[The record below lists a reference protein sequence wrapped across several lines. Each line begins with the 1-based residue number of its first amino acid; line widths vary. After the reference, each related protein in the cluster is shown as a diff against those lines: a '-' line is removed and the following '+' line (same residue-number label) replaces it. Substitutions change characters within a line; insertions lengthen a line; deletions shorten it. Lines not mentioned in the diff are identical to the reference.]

1 MSQSTRPALS
11 LSLRVF
17 ALVCLSAAAAWAGDY
32 SYSATHKTQKSPEH
46 VFAVFTSYGQVCDSG
61 CKYWGPGVIEFF
73 RLEYGRTESRWYTWS
88 HVQSG
93 PKHTKY
99 FSENTYTPT
108 ADGGFTYV
116 VRQLQE
122 KDAALVAKL
131 TEASKKPHAPVFDL
145 ATTTFTIKKLA
156 DGSEVTQSIKMAAT
170 GLVTMF
176 PGKIQDGMKEGCV
189 ATFKNI
195 DK

>member
-1 MSQSTRPALS
+1 MLA
-11 LSLRVF
+11 F
-17 ALVCLSAAAAWAGDY
+17 CLSAAVAWAGNY

-46 VFAVFTSYGQVCDSG
+46 VLAVLTSYGQICDSG
-61 CKYWGPGVIEFF
+61 CKYWGPGVVQFF
-73 RLEYGRTESRWYTWS
+73 RLEAERTPTRWYTWS

-99 FSENTYTPT
+99 FSEVTLTQGG
-108 ADGGFTYV
+108 DGGFTFV

-122 KDAALVAKL
+122 HDKALVSRLSA
-131 TEASKKPHAPVFDL
+131 ASKKEHAPVFDL
-145 ATTTFTIKKLA
+145 ATTTFTVKKTPA
-156 DGSEVTQSIKMAAT
+156 GTEVTQAIKMAAT

-176 PGKIQDGMKEGCV
+176 PSKIDAGMKEGCT

-195 DK
+195 EK

>member
-1 MSQSTRPALS
+1 MSHSRRPAFFLFPRIV
-11 LSLRVF
+11 L
-17 ALVCLSAAAAWAGDY
+17 LVCLLAAAAWAGNY
-32 SYSATHKTQKSPEH
+32 AYSATHKTQKSPEH
-46 VFAVFTSYGQVCDSG
+46 VYAVLTSYGQVCDSG

-73 RLEYGRTESRWYTWS
+73 RLEYGRTDTRWYTWS

-108 ADGGFTYV
+108 GDGGFTFV

-122 KDAALVAKL
+122 KDEALVAKL

-145 ATTTFTIKKLA
+145 ATTTFTIKKVG

-170 GLVTMF
+170 GMVTMF
-176 PGKIQDGMKEGCV
+176 PGKIQDGMEEGCV